1 MRSRYIVRVEDR
13 YVPMR
18 STATKTSSRNRE
30 RSAFTLVELLVVIA
44 IIGIL
49 IGMLL
54 PAVQRVREAA
64 RRTTCLNNLRQT
76 GLALQNYHS
85 AHQEFPIGASGF
97 RGPLNP
103 NATQI
108 AWSAIVLPFLD
119 QANVFDA
126 INFDIAFDD
135 PANQTAAAN
144 ILPVYVCPSG
154 DRGPALSNDR
164 GPTDYGGMYGE
175 RITSPN
181 SPPKG
186 TMIYTAALS
195 LADVFDGSS
204 NTIVVAE
211 DSDFADG
218 QWINGRN
225 LFDQAFAINAA
236 PDFENDIRSRHTGGA
251 NVAFADGSTHFLNEQ
266 LELVTLAGLCTCAG
280 GEVVTNF

>member
-1 MRSRYIVRVEDR
+1 MRT
-13 YVPMR
+13 
-18 STATKTSSRNRE
+18 TATKILSHDRKRT
-30 RSAFTLVELLVVIA
+30 AFTLVELLVVIA

-49 IGMLL
+49 VGMLL
-54 PAVQRVREAA
+54 PAVQSVREAA

-76 GLALQNYHS
+76 GLALHNYHS
-85 AHQEFPIGASGF
+85 GHGEFPIGATGF
-97 RGPLNP
+97 RGLLNP
-103 NATQI
+103 DATQI

-119 QANVFDA
+119 QTNVFEA
-126 INFDIAFDD
+126 IDFDVAFDD
-135 PANQTAAAN
+135 PANRVAAAK

-154 DRGPALSNDR
+154 SRGPALSNDR

-186 TMIYTAALS
+186 TMIYTAARS
-195 LADVFDGSS
+195 HADVADGSS

-225 LFDQAFAINAA
+225 LFDQAYAINAA

-266 LELVTLAGLCTCAG
+266 LELATLAGLCTCAG